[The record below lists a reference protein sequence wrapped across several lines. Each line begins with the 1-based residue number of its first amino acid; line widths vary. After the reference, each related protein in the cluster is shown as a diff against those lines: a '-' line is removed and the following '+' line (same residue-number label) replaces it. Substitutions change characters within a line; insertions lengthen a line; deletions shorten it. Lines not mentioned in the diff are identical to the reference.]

1 MRLYELVVILPLED
15 ENQKLGREKIL
26 ADLSA
31 TGAVVEKTDELG
43 DRDHAYEI
51 NGIRRARYVL
61 FTVKIDPAKIAALDK
76 TFKLN
81 TNLVRY
87 LFVRKEV
94 KEAS

>member
-1 MRLYELVVILPLED
+1 MRLYELVVILPMED

-26 ADLSA
+26 ADLSVI
-31 TGAVVEKTDELG
+31 GAVVEKTDELG
-43 DRDHAYEI
+43 DRDLAYEI